1 MVGMGATCGSS
12 AVHSTS
18 RCSVGALVGE
28 ETNRNWQQMLEVK
41 TNPGM
46 TTSLTLSDGTV
57 VFLNSESHLTYPS
70 HFNGDT
76 RNVTLQG
83 EAYFEVA
90 KNPEKNSSYLIL
102 RNFGSS
108 RSKVSN
114 VVSL

>member
-18 RCSVGALVGE
+18 RYSDGTHWGGSEQELA
-28 ETNRNWQQMLEVK
+28 QMMEVK

-46 TTSLTLSDGTV
+46 MTSLTLPDGTL
-57 VFLNSESHLTYPS
+57 VFLNSESTLSYPS
-70 HFNGDT
+70 RFDSDT

-90 KNPEKNSSYLIL
+90 KNPEKKFIVSTSHQHRSKYWELIL
-102 RNFGSS
+102 M
-108 RSKVSN
+108 
-114 VVSL
+114 